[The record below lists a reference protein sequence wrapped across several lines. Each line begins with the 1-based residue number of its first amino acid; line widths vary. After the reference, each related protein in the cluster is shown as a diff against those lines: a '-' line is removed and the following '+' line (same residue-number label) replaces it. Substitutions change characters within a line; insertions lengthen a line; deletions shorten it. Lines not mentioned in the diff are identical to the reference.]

1 MKRFIILFALI
12 ISAVGASAQS
22 IGTLFRQYRYEE
34 KANYMHITRFAMSIV
49 KAFAKTDSEDK
60 EALKALSSFRILSL
74 EDCTSTVKQSF
85 KDAPYLPSNRIHAF
99 HHRKKRMMRS
109 LTSTLK
115 RRTIYP

>member
-74 EDCTSTVKQSF
+74 EDCTFDRQTELS
-85 KDAPYLPSNRIHAF
+85 KDAPDLPSNRIHAF
-99 HHRKKRMMRS
+99 HHRKKE
-109 LTSTLK
+109 
-115 RRTIYP
+115 